1 MAARFLFWTMK
12 LSIPVSSLFARRSIA
27 AAMALD
33 AAKPTPPAESF
44 ERSWIH
50 GRAQERWLTP
60 GVRFYTPQMVELI
73 LRGAVAGDIMQQMAM
88 FDLMEETWPRLS
100 ANLKKL
106 REKACS
112 IEWYVQPWAAKGK
125 KPSAE
130 AERRAALFE
139 DAIWN
144 MRPSPVDDEN
154 EFEGTVFDILDAWG
168 KGVSVLE
175 ILWTD
180 RQHDSGTLIVPRAT
194 RWVPPDCY
202 GYDGRGVDP
211 GRLKLRAQA
220 MSPGW
225 DTGEGDWVEF
235 AEDKFLV
242 ATAKQ
247 KSGSPVSGAML
258 RLLGFFWA
266 AQNFSWEWF
275 LNFTQIFG
283 MPIRMANYS
292 STASGS
298 TIAQIEQ
305 MLANMGSAAW
315 AAFPEGTKIQ
325 ILEAIKTSAEGPHER
340 LNSACDTICD
350 ILILGQ
356 TLTSDVGSSGSRA
369 LGDVHQQ
376 VLSVREQAVARFAA
390 RVLNSQLA
398 PAFCRLNFGDDS
410 DCPYLVPDIEAEEDT
425 KKVAE
430 TLEVAR
436 RIGVEI
442 PVAFVHEKLAI
453 PMAKDGEP
461 ILPPLAA
468 PAANPGAPVSDP
480 AANSGAPVSD
490 PADSSDD
497 TKAGDKEPAKAL
509 RAARAEGRDALAAQV
524 AEDVTGIAA
533 TWLKGALPWFKK
545 LIEAAEDPGVSD
557 AEFERLLERARQN
570 LPEELGALLDTES
583 LALAME
589 KAMGASVV
597 NGYVQAA
604 IKRKVP
610 AGK

>member
-1 MAARFLFWTMK
+1 MGLARRALAAARAIDLRPQSGTAFDMPW
-12 LSIPVSSLFARRSIA
+12 VRSSAR
-27 AAMALD
+27 D
-33 AAKPTPPAESF
+33 
-44 ERSWIH
+44 
-50 GRAQERWLTP
+50 RWLTP
-60 GVRFYTPQMVELI
+60 GLRFYTPQMVELI
-73 LRGAVAGDIMQQMAM
+73 LRGAVAGDAMRQMEM
-88 FDLMEETWPRLS
+88 FDLMEETWPRLT

-112 IEWYVQPWAAKGK
+112 VEWYVQPWAPKGK

-144 MRPSPVDDEN
+144 MRPAPTDDEN

-168 KGVSVLE
+168 KGMSVLE
-175 ILWTD
+175 ILWGQRVQGGDTVV
-180 RQHDSGTLIVPRAT
+180 VPRAT
-194 RWVPPDCY
+194 RWVHPRCY
-202 GYDGRGVDP
+202 GYDGGSTEP
-211 GRLKLRAQA
+211 ERLRLRAEA
-220 MSPGW
+220 MTSGW
-225 DTGEGDWVEF
+225 SGGEAGDWVEF
-235 AEDKFLV
+235 PEDKFLI

-247 KSGSPVSGAML
+247 KSGDPVSGAML
-258 RLLGFFWA
+258 RTLGFFWA

-275 LNFTQIFG
+275 LNFAQIFG
-283 MPIRMANYS
+283 MPIRWATYS
-292 STASGS
+292 RSADAS

-315 AAFPEGTKIQ
+315 AALPEGTKLEV
-325 ILEAIKTSAEGPHER
+325 LEAIKAGAEGPHER
-340 LNSACDTICD
+340 LNSACDTIAD

-410 DCPYLVPDIEAEEDT
+410 ECPYLVPDIEAEEDT
-425 KKVAE
+425 KHVAE

-442 PVAFVHEKLAI
+442 PVAFVHEKLSI

-468 PAANPGAPVSDP
+468 PTPADPGAPVSDP
-480 AANSGAPVSD
+480 AED
-490 PADSSDD
+490 TDEDDD
-497 TKAGDKEPAKAL
+497 TKSGDKEPAKAARADGGRYMHPDEL
-509 RAARAEGRDALAAQV
+509 RAIGRDALAAQV
-524 AEDVTGIAA
+524 AEDVTGVAA
-533 TWLKGALPWFKK
+533 RWLKGALPWFKR
-545 LIEAAEDPGVSD
+545 LIAAAEDPDVSD
-557 AEFERLLERARQN
+557 AEFERLVERARQN
-570 LPEELGALLDTES
+570 LPDELGALLDTES
-583 LALAME
+583 LAGAME
-589 KAMGASVV
+589 KAMGAGVV
-597 NGYVQAA
+597 NGYVLATLR
-604 IKRKVP
+604 RKVP

>member
-1 MAARFLFWTMK
+1 MK
-12 LSIPVSSLFARRSIA
+12 LVSPLKGLAMRALA
-27 AAMALD
+27 AAQAITLRPKAGVEM
-33 AAKPTPPAESF
+33 PWV
-44 ERSWIH
+44 RSSA
-50 GRAQERWLTP
+50 RDRWLTP
-60 GVRFYTPQMVELI
+60 GLRFYTPQMVELI
-73 LRGAVAGDIMQQMAM
+73 LKGAVAGDAMRQMEM
-88 FDLMEETWPRLS
+88 FDLMEETWPRLT

-106 REKACS
+106 REKACAV
-112 IEWYVQPWAAKGK
+112 EWYVQPWAPKGK

-144 MRPSPVDDEN
+144 MRPAPTDDEN

-168 KGVSVLE
+168 KGISVLE
-175 ILWTD
+175 ILWGQ
-180 RQHDSGTLIVPRAT
+180 RAQGGESVIVPRAT
-194 RWVPPDCY
+194 RWVHPRSY
-202 GYDGRGVDP
+202 GYDGSSAEP
-211 GRLKLRAQA
+211 ERLRLRAEA
-220 MSPGW
+220 MTAGW
-225 DTGEGDWVEF
+225 SGGEAGEWVEF
-235 AEDKFLV
+235 PEDKFLI

-247 KSGSPVSGAML
+247 KSGDPVSGAML
-258 RLLGFFWA
+258 RTLGFFWA

-275 LNFTQIFG
+275 LNFAQIFG
-283 MPIRMANYS
+283 MPIRWATYS
-292 STASGS
+292 RSADAS
-298 TIAQIEQ
+298 TISQIEQ

-315 AAFPEGTKIQ
+315 AALPEGTKLEV
-325 ILEAIKTSAEGPHER
+325 LEAIKAGAEGPHER
-340 LNSACDTICD
+340 LNRACDTICD

-376 VLSVREQAVARFAA
+376 VLSVREQAITRFAA

-410 DCPYLVPDIEAEEDT
+410 ECPYLVPDIEPEENA
-425 KKVAE
+425 KQVADM
-430 TLEVAR
+430 LEVAR

-461 ILPPLAA
+461 ILPPATS
-468 PAANPGAPVSDP
+468 PAADPGAPVSE
-480 AANSGAPVSD
+480 
-490 PADSSDD
+490 PADPTDEDD
-497 TKAGDKEPAKAL
+497 AKAGDKEPAKAL
-509 RAARAEGRDALAAQV
+509 RAARAEGRDALAAQI
-524 AEDVTGIAA
+524 AQDITGIAA
-533 TWLKGALPWFKK
+533 KWLSGALPWFKK
-545 LIEAAEDPGVSD
+545 LIEAAEDPSVSD

-604 IKRKVP
+604 MKRRVP